1 MFSFPLLGRPLSWAA
16 LTSLISLA
24 LCASPAAQA
33 QGTQTDTY
41 TVTYSGGATTAI
53 GPTDYPPGPYTL
65 ASAPDQHVPSGN
77 AYGGSTSNHYFT
89 SGQSVTLNCQGAIT
103 ATFTWNGGPNNDPAP
118 AANSVI
124 VVEQVNADWGGQSGS
139 VGSDIPGGTTTGS
152 SASQTYTAIRYSV

>member
-1 MFSFPLLGRPLSWAA
+1 MQLYRSAVADFDWRIVHVLVPSPGPPPLLGRPLSWAA

-89 SGQSVTLNCQGAIT
+89 SGHR
-103 ATFTWNGGPNNDPAP
+103 P
-118 AANSVI
+118 
-124 VVEQVNADWGGQSGS
+124 
-139 VGSDIPGGTTTGS
+139 
-152 SASQTYTAIRYSV
+152 